1 MKIWIT
7 KYALTRGIIEAE
19 IDMRIGESITIT
31 WINKCP
37 GTYFKPGEWFK
48 SKEDAIKK
56 AEEMRKTEI
65 EKLTKKIKKLEK
77 MRFQ

>member
-37 GTYFKPGEWFK
+37 GTYFKPDEWFE

-65 EKLTKKIKKLEK
+65 EKLIKKIKRLEK
-77 MRFQ
+77 KKFQ

>member
-19 IDMRIGESITIT
+19 IYMPSGEYITIT
-31 WINKCP
+31 RINGCLS
-37 GTYFKPGEWFK
+37 TTLKPGEWFT

-56 AEEMRKTEI
+56 AEEMRKIEI

>member
-19 IDMRIGESITIT
+19 INMPSGEYITIT
-31 WINKCP
+31 RISGCP
-37 GTYFKPGEWFK
+37 STTLKPCEWFK

-56 AEEMRKTEI
+56 AEEMKKTEI
-65 EKLTKKIKKLEK
+65 ENLIRRIKKLEK